1 MYLGLFDS
9 SAHTHT
15 EKRPVSLNSVAAP
28 FARLYG
34 GLLRDEQTTTP
45 QQVEWKP
52 VQYKDVVT
60 YIRYAV

>member
-9 SAHTHT
+9 RTRT
-15 EKRPVSLNSVAAP
+15 EKRPVSLNSVAAS

-34 GLLRDEQTTTP
+34 GPLRDEQTTTP
-45 QQVEWKP
+45 QHVEWKP